1 VHELGA
7 RLRPAVP
14 VLAQKI
20 VEGTAGDVPLW
31 GYKIL
36 ACAPEVAIEIL
47 APSLK
52 HKDLVMRERAVVA
65 LGYMG
70 TAGRAAMESLKT
82 ALAATSNEREK
93 RLIEWSLREIGKE

>member
-1 VHELGA
+1 
-7 RLRPAVP
+7 
-14 VLAQKI
+14 VLAQKL
-20 VEGTAGDVPLW
+20 VDGTAGDVPQW

-36 ACAPEVAIEIL
+36 ACAPDTAIEIL
-47 APSLK
+47 TPSLS

-70 TAGRAAMESLKT
+70 NTARPATEPLKV

-93 RLIEWSLREIGKE
+93 RLIAWSLREISKE